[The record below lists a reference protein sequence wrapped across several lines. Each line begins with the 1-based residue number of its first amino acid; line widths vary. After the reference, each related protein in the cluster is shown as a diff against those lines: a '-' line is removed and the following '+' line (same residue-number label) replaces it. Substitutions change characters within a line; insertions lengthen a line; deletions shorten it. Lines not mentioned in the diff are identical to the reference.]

1 MTTPV
6 FYLLLA
12 ALCSVAFLYASIGHG
27 GASGYLAVL
36 ALFGV
41 GTTHIKVSVLL
52 LNLLVS
58 CCSFWQYY
66 RGGHFRWRL
75 FWPFALASVPAAFLG
90 ALLPVDAGL
99 YRKLLGAC
107 LLFSVFRILQ
117 WPRPPATALRN
128 PRPGYMLGTGA
139 GIGFFSGILGIGGG
153 VLLSPVMLLCR
164 WADLKQAAA
173 VSSAFIFVN
182 SLAGLIGTGMQGFGV
197 HSSIAGW
204 LAAAFGGGLA
214 GAYLGSRRFPLRALR
229 VILALVLATAAVKLL
244 AP

>member
-1 MTTPV
+1 
-6 FYLLLA
+6 
-12 ALCSVAFLYASIGHG
+12 
-27 GASGYLAVL
+27 
-36 ALFGV
+36 
-41 GTTHIKVSVLL
+41 
-52 LNLLVS
+52 
-58 CCSFWQYY
+58 
-66 RGGHFRWRL
+66 
-75 FWPFALASVPAAFLG
+75 PFALASVPAAFLG

-204 LAAAFGGGLA
+204 
-214 GAYLGSRRFPLRALR
+214 
-229 VILALVLATAAVKLL
+229 
-244 AP
+244 